1 MEKETKI
8 VILTHGGWGC
18 KLVEALGMVLGEITC
33 THEIPL
39 LPQYTFAEYYQ
50 MVEEYLSTVSTD
62 SVVITDIFGGT
73 TSNVAAKIG
82 NDAGIR
88 VISGLSAP
96 ILLEACSQLQFQNM
110 LDADQI
116 LEIGQGACKDVVKEV
131 LAAMSK

>member
-1 MEKETKI
+1 MKKETKI

-18 KLVEALGMVLGEITC
+18 KLVEALGMVFGEITC

-50 MVEEYLSTVSTD
+50 MVEEYLGTISTD

-82 NDAGIR
+82 NDTGIR

-110 LDADQI
+110 LDADKI
-116 LEIGQGACKDVVKEV
+116 LETGQGSCKDVVKEV
-131 LAAMSK
+131 LDAMGK

>member
-8 VILTHGGWGC
+8 VILTHGGWGSE
-18 KLVEALGMVLGEITC
+18 LVKSLGMVFGEITC

-50 MVEEYLSTVSTD
+50 MVAEYLTSISED
-62 SVVITDIFGGT
+62 SVVLTDIFGGT

-82 NDAGIR
+82 HETGIR

-96 ILLEACSQLQFQNM
+96 LLLEACSQLQFQGK
-110 LDADQI
+110 LDVDAL
-116 LEIGQGACKDVVKEV
+116 LEIGRGSVKDVVSEV
-131 LAAMSK
+131 LSSMAS